1 MIVGAHSQSED
12 LILAHLFGMK
22 IDWFGGGVRGGGG
35 GVGGGGAG
43 GGRRP
48 ITACKPLHPNQRK
61 NLSFTIGDPMDDAS
75 TTQWLGGS
83 RTRKFL

>member
-35 GVGGGGAG
+35 GVGGGG
-43 GGRRP
+43 
-48 ITACKPLHPNQRK
+48 
-61 NLSFTIGDPMDDAS
+61 
-75 TTQWLGGS
+75 GGS
-83 RTRKFL
+83 ATYHCLQTTSP